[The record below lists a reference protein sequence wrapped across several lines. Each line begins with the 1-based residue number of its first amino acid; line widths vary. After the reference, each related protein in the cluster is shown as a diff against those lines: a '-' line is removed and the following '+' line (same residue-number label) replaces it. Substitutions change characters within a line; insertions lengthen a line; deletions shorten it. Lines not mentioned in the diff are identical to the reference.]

1 MVCSEIPCKNE
12 LDVKNCPMNFYL
24 CENEC
29 KPDFLSCQGNC
40 AKNGFF
46 CERQMENITIPI
58 GDYNYTSTT
67 FGAIGQKRVV
77 NLKDLEFH
85 DSSYENF
92 RLHAFYFN
100 LICTTLYEN
109 SAEEKCCLPIN
120 YRCDGTV
127 ECWNGEKTVFL
138 KQERKYSPNLKV
150 QSFNITCR
158 MKMIVKIAELV

>member
-1 MVCSEIPCKNE
+1 MVCSEVPCKNQ
-12 LDVKNCPMNFYL
+12 LGVKNCPLNFYL

-29 KPDFLSCQGNC
+29 KPGFLSCQGNC

-85 DSSYENF
+85 DYSFDNF

-100 LICTTLYEN
+100 LICNTLYEN

-127 ECWNGEKTVFL
+127 ECWNGEKSVFL
-138 KQERKYSPNLKV
+138 RQERKYFPNLKV

-158 MKMIVKIAELV
+158 MKTTVKIAESV